1 MSAGVKCWE
10 MLQCGEYSCPAY
22 HATDVK
28 CWLTPGTHCREEIQ
42 GQFLEKIEMCL
53 GCEVF
58 KQNIGP
64 DSIDETLRAVNDQFT
79 EFRKMVEERDRDL
92 ENISVELAVGLS
104 EVFEALGQISSGNP
118 DVEICP
124 SKGTELEL
132 VTKLKK
138 MVELTAK
145 NLGEI
150 VNLSHEFAMGLAEHF
165 NVLHRV
171 TKGDLTARVQGS
183 SGVELIESLKT
194 VTNQMIESV
203 SAEINERKMAEHA
216 LKISE
221 AELRLSEEK
230 YRTLFDYDPNSIFV
244 LERDTLNILDVNVRA
259 MEVYGYERDEL
270 QDMSFIELG
279 DSGYTYGLLSKSGK
293 QEAAVS
299 SVYSKVR
306 HRRKDGT
313 PFYVNVYTRQT
324 RQSGKYGIIATTVDI
339 TESLTKET
347 QLIQAGKMSTL
358 GEMATGVAHELNQP
372 LSAIQIGTD
381 FFRTMVRERKTIPE
395 GDLVLVSEQMA
406 EQVARAVGII
416 NHMREF
422 GRKSDMHGEP
432 IDINKPIHGV
442 FTLLRRQLEVRG
454 VEIVLDLDER
464 LPKVFADSNRL
475 EQVFIDLVIN
485 ARDAMETKKAKAIGS
500 ATSNNVLTV
509 RSYREGDQVVVTI
522 SDTGI
527 GIPRDIRDKIFEPFF
542 TTKEVG
548 GGTGLGLSIS
558 YGIVKDYNG
567 AIEVESVEGRGS
579 TFTVAFPAC
588 NDIEERLAYVE
599 SSRY

>member
-1 MSAGVKCWE
+1 
-10 MLQCGEYSCPAY
+10 
-22 HATDVK
+22 
-28 CWLTPGTHCREEIQ
+28 
-42 GQFLEKIEMCL
+42 
-53 GCEVF
+53 
-58 KQNIGP
+58 
-64 DSIDETLRAVNDQFT
+64 
-79 EFRKMVEERDRDL
+79 
-92 ENISVELAVGLS
+92 
-104 EVFEALGQISSGNP
+104 
-118 DVEICP
+118 
-124 SKGTELEL
+124 
-132 VTKLKK
+132 
-138 MVELTAK
+138 
-145 NLGEI
+145 
-150 VNLSHEFAMGLAEHF
+150 
-165 NVLHRV
+165 
-171 TKGDLTARVQGS
+171 
-183 SGVELIESLKT
+183 
-194 VTNQMIESV
+194 
-203 SAEINERKMAEHA
+203 
-216 LKISE
+216 
-221 AELRLSEEK
+221 
-230 YRTLFDYDPNSIFV
+230 
-244 LERDTLNILDVNVRA
+244 
-259 MEVYGYERDEL
+259 
-270 QDMSFIELG
+270 
-279 DSGYTYGLLSKSGK
+279 LSKSGK

-306 HRRKDGT
+306 HRRKDGAT
-313 PFYVNVYTRQT
+313 FYVNVYTRQT

-395 GDLVLVSEQMA
+395 EDLVLVSEQMA

>member
-1 MSAGVKCWE
+1 MSAEVKCWE

-306 HRRKDGT
+306 HRRKDGAT
-313 PFYVNVYTRQT
+313 FYVNVYTRQT

-395 GDLVLVSEQMA
+395 EDLVLVSEQMA

-485 ARDAMETKKAKAIGS
+485 ARDAMETKRAKAIGS